1 MLGKIAIVEEGLTTN
16 GHTHTHTHTEIILC
30 QILFNIKNILAQV
43 MQFDHPR
50 QL

>member
-16 GHTHTHTHTEIILC
+16 GHREREREIILC